1 MKTTVLYSLILL
13 TLLGVGMGCKKEVE
27 EVKPPVV
34 VSPPTS
40 TTTPPVA
47 TTSTSLTT
55 VLLTDYPPGCRIAR
69 TIYKTLS
76 AGRDK
81 SIIFDPE
88 TVTLEDGRKVEVST
102 TVIAQYF
109 YDARGQ
115 ITDRK
120 QKMLLG
126 SWNFNYTYTSTA
138 LYIRNE
144 SKRDDEQ
151 KSVVGT
157 DTIRLNEQ
165 GYILRLDSKPG
176 PALYFYNQQGQRLGK
191 YGNIPALFNQYQNG
205 NLIREV
211 FTGVGYTV
219 NGQRVDMPDDLYTYR
234 YDTLRPNLPV
244 IYQFEG
250 KASRNLPIERIDYS
264 SELPSG
270 PVYRKSFTY
279 FYDALGRV
287 KRRITYGK
295 ALNPQW
301 GLEDDLY
308 GIGVTDFE
316 YENCP

>member
-1 MKTTVLYSLILL
+1 MLYSLLFL
-13 TLLGVGMGCKKEVE
+13 TMLGVGISCKKEVE
-27 EVKPPVV
+27 EIKPPVV
-34 VSPPTS
+34 VSPPVS
-40 TTTPPVA
+40 TTPIA
-47 TTSTSLTT
+47 TTPTSPTT
-55 VLLTDYPPGCRIAR
+55 VLLTNYPPGCRIAR
-69 TIYKTLS
+69 TIYKTLTVN
-76 AGRDK
+76 RDK
-81 SIIFDPE
+81 AIIFDPE

-102 TVIAQYF
+102 TIIAQYL
-109 YDARGQ
+109 YDAKGQ

-120 QKMLLG
+120 QKMILG
-126 SWNFNYTYTSTA
+126 SWNFNYTYTSTT

-151 KSVVGT
+151 MSVIGT
-157 DTIRLNEQ
+157 DTLRLNER
-165 GYILRLDSKPG
+165 GYILRLDSKPS
-176 PALYFYNQQGQRLGK
+176 PPLYIYNQEGQRISK
-191 YGNIPALFNQYQNG
+191 YGNVPAIFNQYQNG
-205 NLIREV
+205 NLTREV
-211 FTGVGYTV
+211 ATGVGYTV
-219 NGQRVDMPDDLYTYR
+219 NGQRVDMPDNVYTYR

-250 KASRNLPIERIDYS
+250 KSSRNLPIERIDYAS
-264 SELPSG
+264 DLPSG

-279 FYDALGRV
+279 FYDSVGRV